1 MPAEDEQ
8 LPTYGRFY
16 IHSTVMGDTNPENK
30 PQFHDVVMCEIA
42 IKGDKNTSISK
53 RVFESDGETPIAYP
67 RMGQDPMTL
76 IDSYPRAW
84 KAYTAGSEDYME
96 GSPLDVLPGVGMS
109 AKRNLQ
115 SEGIMSVEDLANLQ
129 DSLVMGKQG
138 MLDLR
143 KKARAYLAVLEPEKA
158 EAKEAARQAE
168 MNELK
173 AQIAELQAA
182 QKPKRG
188 RPAKEA

>member
-16 IHSTVMGDTNPENK
+16 IHSTLLGDTDPEAK
-30 PQFHDVVMCEIA
+30 PKYHDVIMCEIA

-53 RVFESDGETPIAYP
+53 RVFESDGETPIIHPTIGDLTEA
-67 RMGQDPMTL
+67 
-76 IDSYPRAW
+76 YPRAW
-84 KAYTAGSEDYME
+84 KAYRAGSEDYMD
-96 GSPLDVLPGVGMS
+96 GTALDVLPGIGVS

-143 KKARAYLAVLEPEKA
+143 KKAQAYLAVLEPEKA
-158 EAKEAARQAE
+158 EAEKAAQQAE
-168 MNELK
+168 MDDLK

>member
-16 IHSTVMGDTNPENK
+16 LHSTVTGNNDPEAK
-30 PQFHDVVMCEIA
+30 PKYHDVVMCEIA

-53 RVFESDGETPIAYP
+53 PVFEADGETPIIHPTIGDLTEA
-67 RMGQDPMTL
+67 
-76 IDSYPRAW
+76 YPRAW
-84 KAYTAGSEDYME
+84 KAYRAGSDDYMD
-96 GSPLDVLPGVGMS
+96 GTALDVLPGVGVS

-143 KKARAYLAVLEPEKA
+143 KKAQAYLAVIEPEKA
-158 EAKEAARQAE
+158 EAKEAERQQE
-168 MNELK
+168 MDDLK

-182 QKPKRG
+182 QKPRRG